1 MKKEAVIM
9 LSVEKKKE
17 IITKATKLAEEIAE
31 NIPENEFDEF
41 ICIIQTMQKYLKIYN
56 EIDDF
61 GVIKKWKKEL
71 QQEIEKVKDEVNKLS
86 NNTEKFDFIGYLYRE
101 LYYQRE

>member
-1 MKKEAVIM
+1 M

-101 LYYQRE
+101 LYYQRTLKE

>member
-1 MKKEAVIM
+1 M

-17 IITKATKLAEEIAE
+17 IITKATKLAEEIAK

-41 ICIIQTMQKYLKIYN
+41 ICIMQTMQNYLKIFE

-101 LYYQRE
+101 LYYQRALKE

>member
-1 MKKEAVIM
+1 M

-17 IITKATKLAEEIAE
+17 IITKATKLAEEIAK

-41 ICIIQTMQKYLKIYN
+41 IGIIQNMQKYLKIYN

-61 GVIKKWKKEL
+61 GVIKKEL

-101 LYYQRE
+101 LYYQRALKE

>member
-1 MKKEAVIM
+1 M

-17 IITKATKLAEEIAE
+17 IITKATKLAEEIVE

-41 ICIIQTMQKYLKIYN
+41 ICIMQTMQNYLKIFE

-86 NNTEKFDFIGYLYRE
+86 NNTEKFDFIGYVYRE
-101 LYYQRE
+101 LYYQRALKE

>member
-1 MKKEAVIM
+1 M

-86 NNTEKFDFIGYLYRE
+86 DNKEKFDFIGYVYRE
-101 LYYQRE
+101 LYYQKAIKE

>member
-1 MKKEAVIM
+1 M

-17 IITKATKLAEEIAE
+17 IITKATKLAEEIVE

-41 ICIIQTMQKYLKIYN
+41 ICIMQTMQNYLKIFE

-101 LYYQRE
+101 LYYQRALKE

>member
-1 MKKEAVIM
+1 M

-41 ICIIQTMQKYLKIYN
+41 ICIIQTMQNYLKIFE

-101 LYYQRE
+101 LYYQRALKE

>member
-1 MKKEAVIM
+1 M

-101 LYYQRE
+101 LYYQRALKE

>member
-1 MKKEAVIM
+1 M

-86 NNTEKFDFIGYLYRE
+86 DNTEKFDFIGYLYRE
-101 LYYQRE
+101 LYYQREL